1 MLSSLLNCHS
11 LGLRSLDKVICSVGS
26 VGCALSP
33 FFLRLPVCLC
43 LFALP
48 DVLGHQKDRD
58 PRSVPALEAATPAAR
73 YRQPAAAD
81 YARRECDI

>member
-11 LGLRSLDKVICSVGS
+11 LGLGSLDKVICSVGS

-33 FFLRLPVCLC
+33 FFLLVCLC

-48 DVLGHQKDRD
+48 DVLARRRDRD

-81 YARRECDI
+81 YARWECDI